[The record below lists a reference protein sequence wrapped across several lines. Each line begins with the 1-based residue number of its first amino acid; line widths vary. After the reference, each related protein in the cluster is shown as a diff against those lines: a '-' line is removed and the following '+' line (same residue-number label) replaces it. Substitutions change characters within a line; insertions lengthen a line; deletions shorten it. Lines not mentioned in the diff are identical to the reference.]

1 MRRSAAYAAGVVC
14 RRAFVLSPTFHVD
27 ASRRSD
33 PIPSL
38 IEAGP
43 MGRFLRHKCQKVGKK
58 SQRRL
63 LELQT
68 LEDRA
73 VPTAFVVNNA
83 GDNIDPS
90 PAVTT
95 LREAL
100 TLASTNMQD
109 DTITFDPSITT
120 IHYTAAPP
128 SITEGKS
135 LTIMGNGA
143 DKLTINSGPFDGF
156 VVSAAAAGSVTNI
169 SGLTITHVGK
179 DGVLVGPSN
188 APTLNVDRV
197 EIIGSGMSRGVA
209 VGAGATRVTNSTI
222 SGHGGVGVLAVN
234 AGTVLTIQNCTLAFN
249 PGDGIETGGGAL
261 AQIGNSTIANN
272 GVGINGLAA
281 SPVIISSV
289 IVARNTTDVSAT
301 TVFMGNNNNNL
312 VGLYTGGSGGVTNGN
327 NGNQVGTATAIDPGL
342 AAMLSLNGGTT
353 RTLQLL
359 AGSPALDKG
368 AQNGL

>member
-90 PAVTT
+90 PMVTT

-100 TLASTNMQD
+100 TMASTNMQD

-120 IHYTAAPP
+120 ITYTAAQQ

-143 DKLTINSGPFDGF
+143 DKLTINAGGNTGF
-156 VVSAAAAGSVTNI
+156 TVTAAAAGSVTNI
-169 SGLTITHVGK
+169 SGLTISNGGANTVA
-179 DGVLVGPSN
+179 VTAAN
-188 APTLNVDRV
+188 APVLNVDRV
-197 EIIGSGMSRGVA
+197 EIIGT
-209 VGAGATRVTNSTI
+209 VGGNGITVGGGTAKITNSTI
-222 SGHGGVGVLAVN
+222 SGLGAGVVVV
-234 AGTVLTIQNCTLAFN
+234 GTGTTVTIQNSTLAFN
-249 PGDGIETGGGAL
+249 PGSGVVTGGTTTTTI
-261 AQIGNSTIANN
+261 QNTTIANN
-272 GVGINGLAA
+272 GV
-281 SPVIISSV
+281 
-289 IVARNTTDVSAT
+289 
-301 TVFMGNNNNNL
+301 
-312 VGLYTGGSGGVTNGN
+312 
-327 NGNQVGTATAIDPGL
+327 
-342 AAMLSLNGGTT
+342 
-353 RTLQLL
+353 
-359 AGSPALDKG
+359 
-368 AQNGL
+368 